1 MGFLS
6 KIFGSKVKVPEFK
19 EIDPDAEIQKAFDSI
34 QEQLP
39 EAQRI
44 TKDIGEADA
53 DTALAVLERIAP
65 GTQQVI
71 QQQVSNLQAGLR
83 GELPADVRNLIIDR
97 SAIQSQFGGYSGS
110 QAAGY
115 NQLRNL
121 GLTSLDV
128 IDRASNQAAQALQQY
143 SSMVPRTSVSSMFM
157 SPSDRI
163 AFAQGER
170 NQQFQRDMAA
180 AQERAKADP
189 VTKGMAQVAAKV
201 AGSAIG
207 AAVGGPAGAQMG
219 SQMGGSMFD
228 GGGGGGGIPFRSG
241 YTPYRSP
248 YTLPDGYAGPQM
260 QPSGQKPPGFWRKFL
275 GNIGQSMG

>member
-1 MGFLS
+1 MGFLN
-6 KIFGSKVKVPEFK
+6 KIFGDKVKVPKFK

-53 DTALAVLERIAP
+53 DTAMAVLEKIAP
-65 GTQQVI
+65 GTAENIRLQTKNI
-71 QQQVSNLQAGLR
+71 QAGLR
-83 GELPADVRNLIIDR
+83 GELPEDVRNLITDR
-97 SAIQSQFGGYSGS
+97 SASRAQFGGFGGSQFGRYRE
-110 QAAGY
+110 
-115 NQLRNL
+115 LRDL

-128 IDRASNQAAQALQQY
+128 IDRASNQASQALAQY
-143 SSMVPRTSVSSMFM
+143 SSMVPRTSVSSMFI
-157 SPSDRI
+157 SPQQRYNI
-163 AFAQGER
+163 AVSER
-170 NQQFQRDMAA
+170 DKRYARDMTAAEVA
-180 AQERAKADP
+180 AQADP

-219 SQMGGSMFD
+219 SQMGGSMFG
-228 GGGGGGGIPFRSG
+228 GGGGGGGIP
-241 YTPYRSP
+241 YRPS
-248 YTLPDGYAGPQM
+248 YTLPYNYDGPRTGG
-260 QPSGQKPPGFWRKFL
+260 SGQKPPGFWRSFL

>member
-1 MGFLS
+1 MGFLN
-6 KIFGSKVKVPEFK
+6 KIFGDKVKVPKFK

-34 QEQLP
+34 KEQLP
-39 EAQRI
+39 EAQQLTRNI
-44 TKDIGEADA
+44 SEADA
-53 DTALAVLERIAP
+53 DTQMAVLEKIAP
-65 GTQQVI
+65 GTAENIRLQTKNI
-71 QQQVSNLQAGLR
+71 QAGLR
-83 GELPADVRNLIIDR
+83 GELPEDVRNLIIDR

-128 IDRASNQAAQALQQY
+128 IDNASNQAAQALAQY
-143 SSMVPRTSVSSMFM
+143 SSMVSTTSVNNMFI
-157 SPSDRI
+157 SPQQRYNI
-163 AFAQGER
+163 AVSER
-170 NQQFQRDMAA
+170 DKRYSRDMTAAEVA
-180 AQERAKADP
+180 AQADP

-219 SQMGGSMFD
+219 SQMGGSMFGGGG
-228 GGGGGGGIPFRSG
+228 GGGGGGGIP
-241 YTPYRSP
+241 YRPS
-248 YTLPDGYAGPQM
+248 YTLPYNYDGPRTGG
-260 QPSGQKPPGFWRKFL
+260 SGQKPPGFWRSFL